1 MDHSP
6 GLSRSGLFKKIIMF
20 TADITLMKCD
30 DGTTMMGLAVPG
42 RKSIYVKLTRAAFR
56 KMVKDLDMV
65 ETQPRLYN
73 PSGRQNVVQDFTI
86 VWEEEKNKNGK

>member
-20 TADITLMKCD
+20 TADILLMKCC
-30 DGTTMMGLAVPG
+30 DGSTGLELVVPG
-42 RKSIYVKLTRAAFR
+42 RKNIYVKLTRAAFR

-73 PSGRQNVVQDFTI
+73 PSGRFNMTESLAI
-86 VWEEEKNKNGK
+86 VWEQEKK